1 MGFDERD
8 GGIDEYAVQ
17 LIRYKSGQLAGKAG
31 FRVSDRDDL
40 EQELVFDLWRRL
52 PRYDPA
58 RARRNTFIA
67 RVVEHKIASLI
78 EAQKAAMRD
87 YRRCRWSL
95 DDRIEDADGRSLER
109 EETIDQDDYMLR
121 TGTRSRPAE
130 ELRDLAIDVAA
141 LLETLPPELRELC
154 QRLEAETVSEISR
167 ATGVPRGTL
176 YESIRKLRKICEEA
190 GLKEYLG

>member
-1 MGFDERD
+1 MGYDQRD
-8 GGIDEYAVQ
+8 GGIGEYAVR
-17 LIRYKSGQLAGKAG
+17 LIKYKSAQLAGQAG

-78 EAQKAAMRD
+78 EARKAGMRD
-87 YRRCRWSL
+87 YRRCRCSL
-95 DDRIEDADGRSLER
+95 NDRIEDADGRSLER
-109 EETIDQDDYMLR
+109 GETIDQDDYLLR
-121 TGTRSRPAE
+121 TGARSRPAE
-130 ELRDLAIDVAA
+130 ELQALALDVATF
-141 LLETLPPELRELC
+141 LETLPPELRELC
-154 QRLEAETVSEISR
+154 RRLEAETVSEISR

-176 YESIRKLRKICEEA
+176 YESIKKLRKICEEA

>member
-1 MGFDERD
+1 MGFDKRN

-95 DDRIEDADGRSLER
+95 NDRTEDADGRSLER
-109 EETIDQDDYMLR
+109 EETIDQDGYMLR
-121 TGTRSRPAE
+121 IGARSRPAE
-130 ELRDLAIDVAA
+130 ELHDLAIDVAA

-154 QRLEAETVSEISR
+154 RRLEAERPS
-167 ATGVPRGTL
+167 PRSPAPPAFLAAPSMSPSG
-176 YESIRKLRKICEEA
+176 SCARSAKRRD
-190 GLKEYLG
+190 

>member
-95 DDRIEDADGRSLER
+95 NDRIEDADGRSLER

-154 QRLEAETVSEISR
+154 RRLEAETVSEISS

>member
-1 MGFDERD
+1 MSFDKRN

-52 PRYDPA
+52 PRYDSA

-95 DDRIEDADGRSLER
+95 NDRIEEADGRSLER

-121 TGTRSRPAE
+121 TGTRSRPTE
-130 ELRDLAIDVAA
+130 ELHDLAIDVAA

-154 QRLEAETVSEISR
+154 RRLEAETVSEISR

>member
-1 MGFDERD
+1 MSFDKRN

-52 PRYDPA
+52 PRYDSA

-95 DDRIEDADGRSLER
+95 NDRIEEADGRSLER

-121 TGTRSRPAE
+121 TGTRSRPAACKTRPRRPSAE
-130 ELRDLAIDVAA
+130 IAICRPPSGRCPVRDTSQIRSQAVQLVVA
-141 LLETLPPELRELC
+141 
-154 QRLEAETVSEISR
+154 
-167 ATGVPRGTL
+167 RGGEMHIL
-176 YESIRKLRKICEEA
+176 YPQGSSA
-190 GLKEYLG
+190 YLVKRRV

>member
-1 MGFDERD
+1 MSFDKRN

-95 DDRIEDADGRSLER
+95 NDRIEEADGRSLER

-121 TGTRSRPAE
+121 TGTRSRPTE
-130 ELRDLAIDVAA
+130 ELHDLAIDVAA

-154 QRLEAETVSEISR
+154 RRLEAETVSEISR

>member
-1 MGFDERD
+1 MGFDKRN

-87 YRRCRWSL
+87 YRRCRRSL
-95 DDRIEDADGRSLER
+95 NDRTEDADGRSLER

-121 TGTRSRPAE
+121 IGARSRPAE
-130 ELRDLAIDVAA
+130 ELHDLAIDVAA

-154 QRLEAETVSEISR
+154 RRLEAETVSEISR

>member
-1 MGFDERD
+1 MGFDKRN

-40 EQELVFDLWRRL
+40 EQELVFDLWRRM

-67 RVVEHKIASLI
+67 RVVDHKIASLI

-95 DDRIEDADGRSLER
+95 NDRTEDADGRSLER

-121 TGTRSRPAE
+121 IGARSRTAE

-154 QRLEAETVSEISR
+154 RRLEAETVSEISR

-176 YESIRKLRKICEEA
+176 YESIGKLRKICEEA

>member
-1 MGFDERD
+1 MGFDKRD

-40 EQELVFDLWRRL
+40 EQELVFDLWRRM
-52 PRYDPA
+52 PRYDSA

-95 DDRIEDADGRSLER
+95 NDRIEDADGRSLER

-121 TGTRSRPAE
+121 TGARSRPAE
-130 ELRDLAIDVAA
+130 ELRDLAIDVSA

-154 QRLEAETVSEISR
+154 RRLEAETVSEVSR

-190 GLKEYLG
+190 GLKEYLE

>member
-1 MGFDERD
+1 MGFDKRD

-17 LIRYKSGQLAGKAG
+17 LIRYKSGQLAGQAG

-95 DDRIEDADGRSLER
+95 NDRIEDSDGRSLER

-121 TGTRSRPAE
+121 IGARSRPAE
-130 ELRDLAIDVAA
+130 ELHDLAIDVAS

-154 QRLEAETVSEISR
+154 RRLEAETVSETSR

>member
-1 MGFDERD
+1 MGFDKRD

-58 RARRNTFIA
+58 RARRDTFIA

-87 YRRCRWSL
+87 YRRCPWSL
-95 DDRIEDADGRSLER
+95 NDRIEDADGRSLER

-130 ELRDLAIDVAA
+130 ELHDLAIDVAA
-141 LLETLPPELRELC
+141 LLDTLPPELRKLC
-154 QRLEAETVSEISR
+154 RRLEAETVSEVSR